1 MNIRT
6 LTLMLAGLAMLGP
19 FATDT
24 YLPSFHSI
32 GEDFQISQALV
43 QQTLSIYLSTFA
55 FMSLFYG
62 TFSDSFG
69 RRPVILFSLI
79 LFAIGSVGA
88 MLAPSFGWLL
98 FFRGLQGASAGAGR
112 VVGMAIV
119 RDKYHGAEAQRLF
132 ANITMV
138 FSLAPAIAP
147 VVGGYANSLTGWRG
161 TFGLM
166 VIIVA
171 ILIAMCV
178 RWLPETLTPEHRQPL
193 HVGNIFRNYIKA
205 LMHPPFLLA
214 ILAVGFAFSGF
225 ALYISSAASF
235 IMNILGLPDTAFAWL
250 FLPFISGVVIGSM
263 FSSRNA
269 GRIAPALLIR
279 AGLGIMTLGA
289 VLNVL
294 YNAMS
299 VAAVPWAVIPIFVYA
314 VGMSVALPGM
324 TVVTLGSFPSMR
336 GLASSLQSFV
346 QMFIFALVSG
356 LLAPLLF
363 HSALLLALGMGCSA
377 VLCISLW
384 WFSMNWERLR
394 GGRTDTLKDH

>member
-1 MNIRT
+1 MNVRN
-6 LTLMLAGLAMLGP
+6 LTLILAGLAMLGP

-32 GEDFQISQALV
+32 GEDFQVSQALV
-43 QQTLSIYLSTFA
+43 QQTLSIYLSCFA

-62 TFSDSFG
+62 TLSDSFG
-69 RRPVILFSLI
+69 RRPVIIFSLVV
-79 LFAIGSVGA
+79 FAIGSVGA

-98 FFRGLQGASAGAGR
+98 FFRGMQGASVGAGR
-112 VVGMAIV
+112 VVGQAIV
-119 RDKYHGAEAQRLF
+119 RDKFQGAEAQRLF

-147 VVGGYANSLTGWRG
+147 VVGGYTNALTGWRG

-166 VIIVA
+166 VVIVT
-171 ILIAMCV
+171 ILMVMCI
-178 RWLPETLTPEHRQPL
+178 RGLPETLTPATRQPL
-193 HVGNIFRNYIKA
+193 HIGNIFRNYILA
-205 LMHPPFLLA
+205 LRHPPFLLA

-235 IMNILGLPDTAFAWL
+235 VMDILGLPDTAFAWL

-263 FSSRNA
+263 FSSRLA
-269 GRIAPALLIR
+269 ARIAPALMIR
-279 AGLGIMTLGA
+279 MGLGILVLGA
-289 VLNVL
+289 ALNVL

-299 VAAVPWAVIPIFVYA
+299 VAAVPWAVIPIFIYA

-324 TVVTLGSFPSMR
+324 TVVTLGTFPSMR

-346 QMFIFALVSG
+346 QMLIFALVSG
-356 LLAPLLF
+356 VVAPLLF
-363 HSALLLALGMGCSA
+363 HSALWLSLGMGCSA

-384 WFSMNWERLR
+384 WSSMNWDRLR
-394 GGRTDTLKDH
+394 GGRAAKNES